1 MLRALKRT
9 RRAPDQSS
17 SGISRGRGPGSGIS
31 HHRQLIRFVT
41 VLVIASCLLLAEL
54 YPRLI
59 SEVATRSHTSTPLAA
74 AADFDPLPGP
84 DSRARSSKSSSSPIN
99 ETEGSNRSSGY
110 NQKAHVF
117 TYLSP
122 TYEEMVSDFE
132 DAEKRWKTAEGALPS
147 TARDIATKYGLPET
161 ILAGGD
167 GRCRGNG
174 NGNGNTTTLGWVPCQ
189 RCDAFRA
196 ESGRIS
202 RYIFQTW
209 ETYELTPTLCAAAS
223 SWSLNNS
230 EYDYFLFSDSARDAL
245 IGKEFG
251 TRILDSYKC
260 LKLGAAKADFWRLC
274 IMYLFGGIYLDVDT
288 KQVAGHP
295 FRTWGFA
302 NRSVVTGRAC
312 QEVWWLETGC
322 AHQFA
327 MIYEPFH
334 PVIRGAILRSL
345 DNLAKRRAMSP
356 YDVSFWAY
364 HLSWA
369 TSPYNNSYMPGWK
382 GGGMGGRLDAI
393 NDESKGEMNNQTG
406 GHWSKKFGRE
416 HMWLPECL
424 LHAPRQEVEMK
435 AVPRA
440 CRDLDPLYTLLHK
453 EACSDFCDHHYCM
466 WRHKKYAGN
475 LAQLKAKK

>member
-1 MLRALKRT
+1 MLRALKRK
-9 RRAPDQSS
+9 RRAPDQSGDIS
-17 SGISRGRGPGSGIS
+17 QGRDPGGITGREGS
-31 HHRQLIRFVT
+31 RQLIQFVT
-41 VLVIASCLLLAEL
+41 ILVIVSCVVLAEL
-54 YPRLI
+54 YPQLL
-59 SEVATRSHTSTPLAA
+59 SEVATRSHTPLT
-74 AADFDPLPGP
+74 AADFDSLPGS
-84 DSRARSSKSSSSPIN
+84 DNRVRSSKLSSSPNI
-99 ETEGSNRSSGY
+99 ETEGSNGSSVD
-110 NQKAHVF
+110 NHKAHVF

-132 DAEKRWKTAEGALPS
+132 DAEKRWRTAEGALPS
-147 TARDIATKYGLPET
+147 TARDIATKYGLPKT
-161 ILAGGD
+161 ILPGGD
-167 GRCRGNG
+167 GRCRST
-174 NGNGNTTTLGWVPCQ
+174 GNGNTTALGWVPCK
-189 RCDAFRA
+189 RCDAFKA

-223 SWSLNNS
+223 SWSVHNS

-251 TRILDSYKC
+251 RRILDSYKC

-288 KQVAGHP
+288 KEVSKHP

-302 NRSVVTGRAC
+302 NHSVVTGRAC
-312 QEVWWLETGC
+312 QEVRWLKTGC

-327 MIYEPFH
+327 MIYGPFH

-345 DNLAKRRAMSP
+345 ENLAKRRAMSP

-369 TSPYNNSYMPGWK
+369 TSPFNNSYMPGWE
-382 GGGMGGRLDAI
+382 GGPMGGRLDAI
-393 NDESKGEMNNQTG
+393 NDESKGEMNNETG
-406 GHWSKKFGRE
+406 GHWSKKVGRK

-424 LHAPRQEVEMK
+424 LHAPQQEVETK

-440 CRDLDPLYTLLHK
+440 CRDLDPLDK
-453 EACSDFCDHHYCM
+453 EACSDFCAHRYCM
-466 WRHKKYAGN
+466 WRHKKFAGD
-475 LAQLKAKK
+475 LKAKK